1 MPSILI
7 VDDEPDLLT
16 ILAMLYEM
24 QGFTVYSAKDG
35 EHALE
40 VIRQNPVEIVVTDL
54 MMPRLDGLRLSRRLR
69 EFAEYKDVPIIL
81 HTAAGAEAPGLG
93 TCYDLLLPKP
103 CSFEEQLAA
112 VQALLAGRSRGSS

>member
-35 EHALE
+35 EHALD
-40 VIRQNPVEIVVTDL
+40 VIRQNPVEIVLTDL
-54 MMPRLDGLRLSRRLR
+54 MMPRLDGLGLSRRLR
-69 EFAEYKDVPIIL
+69 ELPEYKDVPIIL
-81 HTAAGAEAPGLG
+81 HTAAGAEVAGLG
-93 TCYDLLLPKP
+93 TCYDLLVPKP
-103 CSFEEQLAA
+103 SAFEDQLAA
-112 VQALLAGRSRGSS
+112 VETLLARGSRRS

>member
-7 VDDEPDLLT
+7 VDGEPDLLT

-24 QGFTVYSAKDG
+24 QGFTVHAAKDG
-35 EHALE
+35 EHALD
-40 VIRQNPVEIVVTDL
+40 VIRQNTVEIVLTDL

-69 EFAEYKDVPIIL
+69 ESPEYKDIPIIL
-81 HTAAGAEAPGLG
+81 HTAAGDDAPGLG

-103 CSFEEQLAA
+103 STFEDQLAA
-112 VQALLAGRSRGSS
+112 VETLLARRARGC